1 MCVAVGSRMIVKQT
15 VSIDDRGFRALYGIS
30 TAVGEPMAIDSKCSG
45 VIGATTTS
53 IFLDSEATVPVQ
65 LDFKLVSMCT
75 FLDRANDS
83 LGLCLILW

>member
-1 MCVAVGSRMIVKQT
+1 
-15 VSIDDRGFRALYGIS
+15 
-30 TAVGEPMAIDSKCSG
+30 MAIDSKCSG